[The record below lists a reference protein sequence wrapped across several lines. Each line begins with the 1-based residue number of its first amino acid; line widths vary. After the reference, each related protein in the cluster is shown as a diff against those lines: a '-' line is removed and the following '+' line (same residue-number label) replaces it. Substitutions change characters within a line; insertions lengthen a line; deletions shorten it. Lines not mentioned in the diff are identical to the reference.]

1 MKIHVEH
8 RKISGKFSLNRTMN
22 TVASSAGGKLLLKS
36 LKDEASSQLSPF
48 GIESLDFLDIGE
60 QEILVCPDERA
71 LAAVELVHRGE
82 QRYLQTVIIFEDN
95 SHKDALLEF
104 LGQIPQLEGE
114 AVRGSV
120 RDAIHVRR
128 LEKILSKL
136 SPNGQKLADPRFST
150 ILPKLFD
157 LKAREIVHEI
167 YSTYSEAIVQFSIL
181 KKSEALARNPD
192 VTNKV
197 LGDLDLFAKKHGI
210 GCQRCEAGYMLPLI
224 YESKEAA
231 RAALESSEGSQCPI
245 CRASLS
251 VGEAFSVQNIA
262 RQGVEQGLWLEYLV
276 YLVAKEKAI
285 AAFAGRMA
293 GLHELDVVAALGE
306 EVILFECKDTA
317 LGHNDPIVTAGK
329 AQAIGA
335 SRVFTITTKN
345 IHENV
350 KQAVKELERP
360 RRGFHLEQAEEAA
373 EIQSKIASFLEDIEK
388 NYVRQ
393 ISTQR
398 EPTGFRRFLTQRPF
412 AVWEEDFEL

>member
-210 GCQRCEAGYMLPLI
+210 
-224 YESKEAA
+224 
-231 RAALESSEGSQCPI
+231 
-245 CRASLS
+245 LS